1 MAARAKVDWNKI
13 RNEYLTDSTVS
24 YGSLAKKYGVTKR
37 AVQEQ
42 GTKAGWP
49 QLRQEFADRAF
60 EKFQD
65 KLLEEKSAAQNRHL
79 LQYQNLQA
87 IVNQSIMAFSKGQYY
102 TDKKG
107 NLVLDKK
114 GEPIPVPV
122 DTNQLLSL
130 TKAAKVAMD
139 GERTVLGL
147 PTVVQGMTDG
157 KGDSVW
163 TGFAEMVKAAH
174 DVKKKA
180 GNAGATS
187 E

>member
-1 MAARAKVDWNKI
+1 MAKVDWNKI

-49 QLRQEFADRAF
+49 QLRQDFADKAF
-60 EKFQD
+60 EQFQD
-65 KLLEEKSAAQNRHL
+65 KLLDEKSNAQNRHL

-87 IVNQSIMAFSKGQYY
+87 IINKSIMQFSEAIYY

-107 NLVLDKK
+107 NLILDKK
-114 GEPIPVPV
+114 GKPIPMPV
-122 DTNQLLSL
+122 DTKQLEALA
-130 TKAAKVAMD
+130 KAAKIAMD

-147 PTVVQGMTDG
+147 PTSVQGVTDG

-180 GNAGATS
+180 ENAGAKS
-187 E
+187 